1 MLKRSNAPARRA
13 SRWWSAPMRF
23 TANAID
29 AIRSSTLPRETGSW
43 LKQTPVGIRPL
54 DAQS

>member
-1 MLKRSNAPARRA
+1 MLKRSNAAARRA